1 MEGNLEYSNCSP
13 LHRLVLDGNLSG
25 VLDLLQSSKPKLNQ
39 TCRRGSCCGCSN
51 CGNCSNC
58 YRGWD
63 ITALF
68 LACEAG
74 HTEIALKLLD
84 SGADP
89 NIVSVHDYPNM
100 FSDDFYTYSPLH
112 EAKQKGLTEL
122 CKMLVAKG
130 AKS

>member
-1 MEGNLEYSNCSP
+1 M
-13 LHRLVLDGNLSG
+13 
-25 VLDLLQSSKPKLNQ
+25 
-39 TCRRGSCCGCSN
+39 
-51 CGNCSNC
+51 
-58 YRGWD
+58 
-63 ITALF
+63 TALY